1 MHKKIALQFPL
12 RHLLYQTPTKQI
24 AVMKHNSTTCVYKTT
39 NTYAA
44 ELFQKN
50 VMKKYLLK
58 TFRKFLKNT

>member
-1 MHKKIALQFPL
+1 MMHKKITLQFPL

-50 VMKKYLLK
+50 VMKKIF
-58 TFRKFLKNT
+58 T